1 MRGYCSSQ
9 RGSRRGLFLGVLTG
23 FIFVATL
30 EIPPVFAQNQPSS
43 TVLYL
48 DESAVRRSIKTR
60 VDPEMPAAAR
70 QFHIYGDVVAQ
81 FTIGLDG
88 KVESIDQAKG
98 NQLLAASATT
108 ALKKWTFIPFTHDG
122 APVRV
127 KTAITFAFKP

>member
-60 VDPEMPAAAR
+60 VDPEMPAAAL
-70 QFHIYGDVVAQ
+70 VKC
-81 FTIGLDG
+81 L
-88 KVESIDQAKG
+88 VE
-98 NQLLAASATT
+98 AAD
-108 ALKKWTFIPFTHDG
+108 TFAAG
-122 APVRV
+122 APQHDDMTLLVL
-127 KTAITFAFKP
+127 KMLPKQTETTPKA